1 MSAASDSP
9 PVAIVGAGAMGTA
22 LGKGLAA
29 CGYEIKAVLSR
40 TQTSA
45 RDLSDRVDAPV
56 ASSSAEALPEDVRFV
71 FLCVPDDAIEAVA
84 DSLATVRHPWEETIV
99 AHTSG
104 ARTTDVL
111 DALTQTGAATLS
123 FHPIQSFTEDAGV
136 RAWEDVVLSLEGDD
150 RALVAGETLARA
162 LGSHLIVAS
171 KEEKLRYHCA
181 AVLASNGLVALMGV
195 VEELLAKVSSD
206 MGSSSVDVVGPLVEQ
221 TLENVKC
228 HEPDAALTGPVA
240 RGDEETVTAHLQMLA
255 SDAPHLIPFYLT
267 LSTEMVR
274 TAVRGGKLQPEQAE
288 RLLDLLGTAA
298 EASATDD
305 NPPMP
310 SH

>member
-1 MSAASDSP
+1 MSTASNSP

-22 LGKGLAA
+22 LGRGLAA

-45 RDLSDRVDAPV
+45 RDLSDRVGAPV

-71 FLCVPDDAIEAVA
+71 FLCVPDDVIEAVA
-84 DSLATVRHPWEETIV
+84 DSLATVRHPWKETIV

-104 ARTTDVL
+104 ARTTDAL
-111 DALTQTGAATLS
+111 DPLTQTGAATLS
-123 FHPIQSFTEDAGV
+123 FHPIQSFTEETGAH
-136 RAWEDVVLSLEGDD
+136 AWKDVILSLEGDD
-150 RALVAGETLARA
+150 RAVAAGETLARA
-162 LGSHLIVAS
+162 LGSHPIVAS
-171 KEEKLRYHCA
+171 KKEKLQYHCA

-195 VEELLAKVSSD
+195 AEELLAKLSSD
-206 MGSSSVDVVGPLVEQ
+206 TGSSAVHVVGPLVEQ
-221 TLENVKC
+221 TLENVKR
-228 HEPDAALTGPVA
+228 HEPHAALTGPVA
-240 RGDEETVTAHLQMLA
+240 RGDEETITAHLEMLA

-274 TAVRGGKLQPEQAE
+274 TAVRGGKLQREQAE
-288 RLLDLLGTAA
+288 RLLDLLGAAA
-298 EASATDD
+298 EACATDD

-310 SH
+310 SR